1 MRLVALTFALFALA
15 LPVQAEEPAQ
25 PAASPETTTDTAAP
39 PVIAPETATPGE
51 TPAQPAAPIGPRVLI
66 QTSMGDIILQLDSLH
81 APRTVAN
88 FVRYAKEHH
97 FDGTVIYR
105 VEPGF
110 VIQGGSWDAHVN
122 YRPVHKPIPLE
133 SGLPNRRG
141 TIAMARGEPDS
152 ATAEFFINLA
162 DNTPLDAD
170 PAAPPNTTG
179 YAVFGAVAGGMDVV
193 DRISTVP
200 RGDNGPMKGAAP
212 VDPITIVK
220 VSVLPDAAP

>member
-1 MRLVALTFALFALA
+1 MRLAALTFALFALA
-15 LPVQAEEPAQ
+15 WPALAEEPAP
-25 PAASPETTTDTAAP
+25 PAASPEATTDTAAP
-39 PVIAPETATPGE
+39 PATAAEPATPGE
-51 TPAQPAAPIGPRVLI
+51 MPAQPATPIGPRVLI
-66 QTSMGDIILQLDSLH
+66 QTSMGDITLQLDSVH
-81 APRTVAN
+81 APKTVAN

-110 VIQGGSWDAHVN
+110 VIQAGSWDAHVN
-122 YRPVHKPIPLE
+122 YRPAHKPIPLE
-133 SGLPNRRG
+133 SGLPNKRG

-179 YAVFGAVAGGMDVV
+179 YAVFGEVTDGMDVV
-193 DRISTVP
+193 DKISVVP

-212 VDPITIVK
+212 VDPITIIK
-220 VSVLPDAAP
+220 VSVLPDTAP

>member
-1 MRLVALTFALFALA
+1 MRQALLAFVLLAFALPA
-15 LPVQAEEPAQ
+15 QADEASPAQ
-25 PAASPETTTDTAAP
+25 PTTTPDTTSPVGAMAVPDATPAP
-39 PVIAPETATPGE
+39 P
-51 TPAQPAAPIGPRVLI
+51 PAFIGPRVLI
-66 QTSMGDIILQLDSLH
+66 QTSMGDITLQLDSVH
-81 APRTVAN
+81 APKTVAN

-110 VIQGGSWDAHVN
+110 VIQAGSWDAHVN
-122 YRPVHKPIPLE
+122 YRPAHKPIPLE
-133 SGLPNRRG
+133 SGLPNKRG

-170 PAAPPNTTG
+170 PAAAPNTTG
-179 YAVFGAVAGGMDVV
+179 YAVFGAVTDGMDVV
-193 DRISTVP
+193 DKISMVP

-212 VDPITIVK
+212 VDPITIIK